1 MKFSQ
6 EIFTRQIS
14 WLAALKLEI
23 KQRLSYTLS
32 FMGQEIPK
40 SEVSLEEV
48 QRMVN
53 DLRKNSLAIR
63 HLLEDYENELEWH
76 LEEAMFLAWMGE
88 GSMYGHNTR
97 H

>member
-14 WLAALKLEI
+14 WLAALKLET

-32 FMGQEIPK
+32 FMEQEIPK

-53 DLRKNSLAIR
+53 DLRKNSLQIR

-88 GSMYGHNTR
+88 GSMYDHNTR
-97 H
+97 L